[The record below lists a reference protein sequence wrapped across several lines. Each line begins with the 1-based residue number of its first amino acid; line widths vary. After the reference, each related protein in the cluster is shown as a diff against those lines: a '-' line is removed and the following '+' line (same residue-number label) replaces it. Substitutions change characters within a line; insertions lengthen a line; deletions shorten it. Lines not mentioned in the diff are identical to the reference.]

1 MSKELQEAITTLEG
15 RLNDLRRY
23 LDLDRKREEI
33 AQLEK
38 QTLEPNFWDDQRHVQ
53 HIYDEINQR
62 KRWVE
67 RWDTIHAELEDAG
80 VLYELAVEE
89 HADHVFADVEQQL
102 KLITGHLDALEFET
116 MLDDPDDVKNAILT
130 INPGAG
136 GTESQ
141 DWSEMLMRMY
151 LRWAEQHNYKTAF
164 LDYQSGEE
172 AGIKSVTIEV
182 SGEYAYGY
190 LKSEIGVHRLVRV
203 SPFNAQGKRQT
214 SFAAVFV
221 YPEVDDNIEIDI
233 REEDLRIDTY
243 RASGAGGQH
252 VNKTSSAV
260 RITHLPTNIVVQCQS
275 ERSQHMNRDNAM
287 KMLRARLY
295 QLEREKREAEKAKLE
310 ESKTEIGWGNQI
322 RSYVFHPY
330 SLVKDHRTNV
340 ETSNTQAV
348 MDGDIDLFINA
359 WLKQK

>member
-1 MSKELQEAITTLEG
+1 
-15 RLNDLRRY
+15 
-23 LDLDRKREEI
+23 
-33 AQLEK
+33 
-38 QTLEPNFWDDQRHVQ
+38 
-53 HIYDEINQR
+53 
-62 KRWVE
+62 
-67 RWDTIHAELEDAG
+67 
-80 VLYELAVEE
+80 
-89 HADHVFADVEQQL
+89 VFADVEQQL